1 MPNTAE
7 TSEQYESLTTS
18 SGGRNVMPLLQPK
31 SHFFLEDSNF
41 SQSEPQRFGAISQD
55 QFNTTSKLTFSGTK
69 KIYALCQGTVFI
81 QPQTGAGN
89 EDKVNLILRP
99 FRQPISN
106 IPIKYIIYRGLNKSD
121 FVTNSGQV
129 AGSETTGTGFVKYIW
144 SEFLQFYGTDG
155 VNESAP
161 DFMANFIG
169 FPHTTDQLTAQDS
182 THLIDQYF
190 FKIATVLDEATGEE
204 EPTEAFEF
212 PLIPRG
218 IHLGNATGEIG
229 IDIVLNRGDYYI
241 ENDPNPFKLDLA
253 FARAENYSL
262 NASTIT
268 DNFQKKLY
276 KENATAFLDVAALYG
291 LHANGAGKL
300 YVAENATPLTT
311 KDAIY
316 GMLNGFYSK
325 NKIYLYIQANRQRS
339 YNFYDNYVVSGTN
352 PNNMKIGVDT
362 ANLSETT
369 FGTFEWPIH
378 ETTTTVSDPAET
390 TSFTFQLTTDNYA
403 DASMYVQLGS
413 VASEHEEN
421 FIRDKNLL
429 QQDPE
434 VDQTFTQDIVVN
446 VNATTSNVIASYVN
460 VLCEVRE
467 MIVEAYVPA
476 NDPTADPQDVV
487 IKDIDDVFGLLD
499 ASIANTLTSDV
510 QLPTIVD
517 EKLQIINFSIVSE
530 KSDVGVVKHQKV
542 TDRIQLGEEDD
553 SFINRVTYETLIDTI
568 NRKISSY
575 RQNSASNLDNAKTSV
590 NSYSGGQYQSY
601 QPKLP
606 HYYDITP
613 FTDGDDSVRGLTL
626 KVLESDSSVKRIL
639 GIIDSENQR
648 LKDALQVN
656 NLLNAKIFFM
666 QSNYN
671 NSNEFLSPEE
681 IEYNI
686 YELLIVGENSQGD
699 LELHQP
705 VIQTGETEYK
715 PVEVYTIDG
724 KAIFSKEYSKHQRDI
739 YGGLSYT
746 NLEI

>member
-7 TSEQYESLTTS
+7 TSEQYQSLTTS
-18 SGGRNVMPLLQPK
+18 SEGRNVMPLLQPK
-31 SHFFLEDSNF
+31 SHFFLEDSSF
-41 SQSEPQRFGAISQD
+41 SQSEPQRFGAVSLN
-55 QFNTTSKLTFSGTK
+55 QFNTTSKLTFSGIK
-69 KIYALCQGTVFI
+69 KVYALCQGTVFI
-81 QPQTGAGN
+81 QPQTGNA
-89 EDKVNLILRP
+89 DKVNLILRP

-169 FPHTTDQLTAQDS
+169 FPHTTDQLTAQEA

-218 IHLGNATGEIG
+218 THLGNATGEIG

-253 FARAENYSL
+253 YARAENYSF

-311 KDAIY
+311 KDDIY
-316 GMLNGFYSK
+316 GMMNGFYSK
-325 NKIYLYIQANRQRS
+325 NKIYIYIQANRQRS
-339 YNFYDNYVVSGTN
+339 YGFYDNYVVSDTN
-352 PNNMKIGVDT
+352 SNNLKIGVDT

-378 ETTTTVSDPAET
+378 ETTTTVSDPAEN
-390 TSFTFQLTTDNYA
+390 TSFTFQLTTDNYV
-403 DASMYVQLGS
+403 DASMYVQLGR

-460 VLCEVRE
+460 VLCESRE
-467 MIVEAYVPA
+467 ILVKEFVAPGTPNA
-476 NDPTADPQDVV
+476 NPQDVP
-487 IKDIDDVFGLLD
+487 IKDIDDVFGMLNAVLVNTK
-499 ASIANTLTSDV
+499 ANSEA
-510 QLPTIVD
+510 LPIIVD
-517 EKLQIINFSIVSE
+517 EKLQIINFPNALGNKDI
-530 KSDVGVVKHQKV
+530 GVIKCQKIEDRLL
-542 TDRIQLGEEDD
+542 TDEEDVYV
-553 SFINRVTYETLIDTI
+553 NRITYETLTHDIKRATTSYLPSSSAKIDSVKTGLK
-568 NRKISSY
+568 NY
-575 RQNSASNLDNAKTSV
+575 AEGENS
-590 NSYSGGQYQSY
+590 SY
-601 QPKLP
+601 QPSLP
-606 HYYDITP
+606 YFIDTFI
-613 FTDGDDSVRGLTL
+613 FTDVNITVTGLSLNTQEGDKPS
-626 KVLESDSSVKRIL
+626 KKIL
-639 GIIDSENQR
+639 GVAEEEMNE
-648 LKDALQVN
+648 LTALVSTH
-656 NLLNAKIFFM
+656 NLLNAKLFFLE
-666 QSNYN
+666 QKS
-671 NSNEFLSPEE
+671 EE
-681 IEYNI
+681 RQDII
-686 YELLIVGENSQGD
+686 S
-699 LELHQP
+699 LEEASYKKHRLA
-705 VIQTGETEYK
+705 VIGETQTNGIKIYV
-715 PVEVYTIDG
+715 PASVIYVYTIDDF
-724 KAIFSKEYSKHQRDI
+724 IFFSKSYSEFVKGELATDKSELIQKE
-739 YGGLSYT
+739 S
-746 NLEI
+746 

>member
-7 TSEQYESLTTS
+7 TSEQYQSLTTS
-18 SGGRNVMPLLQPK
+18 SEGRNVMPLLQPK
-31 SHFFLEDSNF
+31 SHFFLEDSSF
-41 SQSEPQRFGAISQD
+41 SQSEPQRFGAVSLN

-69 KIYALCQGTVFI
+69 KVYALCQGTVFI
-81 QPQTGAGN
+81 QPQTGNAN
-89 EDKVNLILRP
+89 KVNLILRP

-155 VNESAP
+155 VDDSAP

-169 FPHTTDQLTAQDS
+169 FPHTNDQLTAQDP

-190 FKIATVLDEATGEE
+190 FKITTVLDEATGEE
-204 EPTEAFEF
+204 EPAQAYEF

-218 IHLGNATGEIG
+218 IHLGYAEDEIG

-253 FARAENYSL
+253 YARAENYSL
-262 NASTIT
+262 NTSTIT
-268 DNFQKKLY
+268 NNFQKKLY

-300 YVAENATPLTT
+300 YVGDNATLLTT

-316 GMLNGFYSK
+316 GMMNGFYSK
-325 NKIYLYIQANRQRS
+325 NKIYVYIQANRQRS
-339 YNFYDNYVVSGTN
+339 YNFYDNYVISDTN
-352 PNNMKIGVDT
+352 SNNMKIGVDT

-378 ETTTTVSDPAET
+378 ETTTTVSDPAEN
-390 TSFTFQLTTDNYA
+390 TSFTLQLTTDNYA
-403 DASMYVQLGS
+403 DASMYVQLGR

-460 VLCEVRE
+460 VLCESRE
-467 MIVEAYVPA
+467 MTIEAYVPG
-476 NDPTADPQDVV
+476 NDPTANPQDLV

-499 ASIANTLTSDV
+499 ASIVNTEANDG

-530 KSDVGVVKHQKV
+530 KSDVGVVKHQRVK
-542 TDRIQLGEEDD
+542 DRILLGGDD
-553 SFINRVTYETLIDTI
+553 SFVNRVTYETLIDSI
-568 NRKISSY
+568 NRNISIY
-575 RQNSASNLDNAKTSV
+575 RQNSSSTLDSAKSSM
-590 NSYSGGQYQSY
+590 NNYSGGQYQSY

-606 HYYDITP
+606 YYYDINL
-613 FTDGDDSVRGLTL
+613 FTDGDISVRGLTL
-626 KVLESDSSVKRIL
+626 KVLENDNSIKRIL
-639 GIIDSENQR
+639 GITDSENQR
-648 LKDALQVN
+648 LIDALLAN
-656 NLLNAKIFFM
+656 SLSNAKIFFM

-686 YELLIVGENSQGD
+686 YELLVVGENSQGN

-715 PVEVYTIDG
+715 PIEVYTIDG
-724 KAIFSKEYSKHQRDI
+724 KAIFSEEYSKYQRDI

-746 NLEI
+746 KLEI